1 MERCLRLLLSAAQ
14 RSKWG
19 ALLLILG
26 VLGILALLVL
36 GLVSVIGDLILMMT
50 EAGPVMNFL
59 GNGRGVLVLAVISIV
74 FVLLGVAILWVLKPH
89 APQPEANAEPKLES
103 AAPQPAPPETDS
115 RQAQHNEPTAAYA
128 DMAIAQL
135 AEDEFEGFKRNVFA
149 LGLAALSERSFQI
162 ERASIDKGR
171 LVIVVEDVKG
181 RLHLGDKLRV
191 VDAEDFYPMGTFEVV
206 RKRTED
212 CYAVGGKD
220 VDGVW
225 LTAVRNHREGDPVT
239 YKIAILAERRAEQ

>member
-1 MERCLRLLLSAAQ
+1 MDQVRRFLSYVFALDPMLTTDQKLARWADIAALAGVPVTLIT
-14 RSKWG
+14 G
-19 ALLLILG
+19 AIGTWLFSHPWIG
-26 VLGILALLVL
+26 VVVGLGIWNLALS
-36 GLVSVIGDLILMMT
+36 GLVALRRLQSST
-50 EAGPVMNFL
+50 
-59 GNGRGVLVLAVISIV
+59 
-74 FVLLGVAILWVLKPH
+74 LLGSSAESKP
-89 APQPEANAEPKLES
+89 ENA
-103 AAPQPAPPETDS
+103 AARPTPSDIDS
-115 RQAQHNEPTAAYA
+115 RQAQDNEPTAAYA

-149 LGLAALSERSFQI
+149 LGLAALSERGFQI
-162 ERASIDKGR
+162 ERASMDKGK

-225 LTAVRNHREGDPVT
+225 LTAVRDHREGDPVT
-239 YKIAILAERRAEQ
+239 YKIAILAERRVEQ